1 MKETCYYQGVEVEF
15 LGIFQYSKVIGES
28 PFIGGPPG
36 GTIAYPVAVIKKDG
50 SLHEVSINNLKFEIE
65 EDAKLKDVEEFKRY
79 VDYHTQGS
87 DSPMYGR

>member
-1 MKETCYYQGVEVEF
+1 MKEKCYYNDVEVEF
-15 LGIFQYSKVIGES
+15 LGIFQYSKVVGAS

-50 SLHEVSINNLKFEIE
+50 SLHEVSINNLKFE
-65 EDAKLKDVEEFKRY
+65 KDFGTSQPE
-79 VDYHTQGS
+79 S